1 MNAAIWEGAQ
11 PPSGCSFAPH
21 VVWEN
26 IAHLLISKH
35 PPVSYKSPWKPW
47 SDWNTIRL
55 PIKGPLWS
63 LFSRKLAVK
72 LWGEYCNY
80 PNLPPTSATPQK
92 NRENSPGRPR
102 LGTNPGEAPG
112 IFFSWRKT
120 RGYLQCLQNASWVSW
135 FWYILTGMGP
145 IFIPSFFVERIPSLW
160 KKYI

>member
-21 VVWEN
+21 ALWEN
-26 IAHLLISKH
+26 IAHLLITKH

-63 LFSRKLAVK
+63 LFSSKLDV
-72 LWGEYCNY
+72 
-80 PNLPPTSATPQK
+80 PPDATHIRHPPKKTGK
-92 NRENSPGRPR
+92 NFTWSPEVRHQPWR
-102 LGTNPGEAPG
+102 SSWD
-112 IFFSWRKT
+112 FFVSWRKT

-135 FWYILTGMGP
+135 LWYILTGMGP
-145 IFIPSFFVERIPSLW
+145 IFIPSFFVERIQVCEKSIYRW
-160 KKYI
+160 